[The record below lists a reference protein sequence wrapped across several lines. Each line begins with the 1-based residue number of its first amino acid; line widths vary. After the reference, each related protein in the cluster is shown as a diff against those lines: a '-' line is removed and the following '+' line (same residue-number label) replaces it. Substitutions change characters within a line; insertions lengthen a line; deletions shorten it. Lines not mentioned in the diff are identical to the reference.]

1 MVELPREGLASV
13 GPRAAA
19 RPYVG
24 HARCCEAS
32 GGSCRSRTLPQLGK
46 TVGPR
51 AARHRVCV
59 LSDARSAARA
69 IDALR
74 RGWPVAVGPLQ
85 LLAIETADDARLAAF
100 DPDRTAKILLA
111 GSRAA
116 TLKLTNQRETGDCQ
130 GPVIVARTPWLDLP
144 AARALADPA
153 TDLANPFQGPFQ
165 VVENKETNAATA
177 ALELARLT
185 GILPA
190 FFMRVDGDVE
200 ASTTPDD
207 IAAYDAPERL
217 AIVARAFLP
226 VDTSQ
231 TAEIVAFRS
240 PETISEHVALLIGI
254 PNGSPPLVRLH
265 SECLTGDV
273 LGSLKCD
280 CGPQL
285 HAALREIAQSS
296 WGILLYLRQEGR
308 GIGLINKLR
317 AYQLQDQGYDTV
329 DANLRLGFAIDSR
342 DFGVAARM
350 LTLLNTP
357 SIRLLTNNP
366 AKVAGLEASGITVF
380 ERVPHLLPP
389 NPHNER
395 YLATKRDRTG
405 HQL

>member
-1 MVELPREGLASV
+1 MSDPK
-13 GPRAAA
+13 AAA
-19 RPYVG
+19 
-24 HARCCEAS
+24 H
-32 GGSCRSRTLPQLGK
+32 
-46 TVGPR
+46 
-51 AARHRVCV
+51 
-59 LSDARSAARA
+59 A

-74 RGWPVAVGPLQ
+74 RGWPVAVGALT
-85 LLAIETADDARLAAF
+85 LLPIETADEAKLALF
-100 DPDRTAKILLA
+100 DPGAHADILIA

-116 TLKLTNQRETGDCQ
+116 TLKLANQLDAADAAA
-130 GPVIVARTPWLDLP
+130 PVLVARAPWIDLD

-153 TDLANPFQGPFQ
+153 MDLATPMKGPYRALPL
-165 VVENKETNAATA
+165 THPDDARA

-190 FFMRVDGDVE
+190 LFVGEGAVE
-200 ASTTPDD
+200 ARTTAAD
-207 IAAYDAPERL
+207 IAAYDDVGRL
-217 AIVARAFLP
+217 ALVARACLP
-226 VDTSQ
+226 VATSE

-240 PETISEHVALLIGI
+240 PEVVNEHVALIIGQ
-254 PNGSPPLVRLH
+254 PNASVPLVRLH

-285 HAALREIAQSS
+285 HTALTAIADSG

-317 AYQLQDQGYDTV
+317 AYSLQDQGFDTV
-329 DANLRLGFAIDSR
+329 DANLRLGFAVDAR

-350 LTLLNTP
+350 LSLLGQK

-366 AKVAGLEASGITVF
+366 DKVAALEAAGISVV
-380 ERVPHLLPP
+380 ERVPHTAAS
-389 NPHNER
+389 NAHNDR